1 VRENLKSF
9 FAKTDLPGERFR
21 MPTYRKKVGEN
32 LKKIFNKK
40 RETRNAAL
48 HPKSPLIVP

>member
-1 VRENLKSF
+1 
-9 FAKTDLPGERFR
+9 

-32 LKKIFNKK
+32 LKKVFNKK
-40 RETRNAAL
+40 KGDSDAAL